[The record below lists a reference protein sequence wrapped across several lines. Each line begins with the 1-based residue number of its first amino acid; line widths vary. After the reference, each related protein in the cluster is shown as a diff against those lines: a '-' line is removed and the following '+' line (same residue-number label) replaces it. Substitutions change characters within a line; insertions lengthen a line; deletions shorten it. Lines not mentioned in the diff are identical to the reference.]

1 VEDKM
6 ALQIVLP
13 SIADIPLIFMQL
25 ISIYILAST
34 SYRLF
39 HAARSTADEALTMLS
54 LGFLLLLGSIVLS
67 LASFFIGD
75 LFMFSSLIL
84 FSTYASISGYIL
96 IIVCR
101 FSKIYVET
109 LILPLAYYYIY
120 GELLGFV
127 LSTIIAFRSRS
138 APVIAGFLLLSSS
151 HILRFLV
158 SIAPAPYGFIV
169 ISIAEILRTGGFLSI
184 SLGIG
189 VHR

>member
-1 VEDKM
+1 MEGRM

-13 SIADIPLIFMQL
+13 GIADIPLIFMQL

-39 HAARSTADEALTMLS
+39 HAARSTADESLTILS
-54 LGFLLLLGSIVLS
+54 LGFSLLLVSIVLS

-75 LFMFSSLIL
+75 LFVFSSLIL

-96 IIVCR
+96 IIACR
-101 FSKIYVET
+101 FPKIYVEA
-109 LILPLAYYYIY
+109 LIFPLAYYYVY
-120 GELLGFV
+120 GELVGLV
-127 LSTIIAFRSRS
+127 LSTLIAIRSRS
-138 APVIAGFLLLSSS
+138 APIIAGFLLLSAS
-151 HILRFLV
+151 HLLRFLA
-158 SIAPAPYGFIV
+158 SIAPTPYGFIV

>member
-1 VEDKM
+1 M

-13 SIADIPLIFMQL
+13 GIADIPLIFMQL
-25 ISIYILAST
+25 ISTYILAST

-39 HAARSTADEALTMLS
+39 HAARSTDDDALTMLS
-54 LGFLLLLGSIVLS
+54 LAFSLLLGSIVLS

-75 LFMFSSLIL
+75 LFVFSSLIL

-96 IIVCR
+96 IIACR
-101 FSKIYVET
+101 FSKIYVEA
-109 LILPLAYYYIY
+109 LIFPLAYYYVY
-120 GELLGFV
+120 GELIGLV
-127 LSTIIAFRSRS
+127 LSTLIAVRSRS
-138 APVIAGFLLLSSS
+138 APIIAGFLLLSAS
-151 HILRFLV
+151 HLLRFIV